1 MKTQLSLIAFS
12 LALALGS
19 ALPAHSDSE
28 ASLSCSSEASL
39 SASSEARRG
48 GSSEAQWGTSS
59 SEAQWGTS
67 SSEAQWGTSSSEAS
81 LSASS
86 ESGFARQYGQMYG
99 NRGLMNGNGAYG
111 IPKFRRRT
119 YPGGPPQVGYQ
130 PPDPSSR
137 YATLNRINQ
146 DTAAQIYHE
155 VHLASEPTS
164 DFIKTYG
171 STPAPQTISS
181 TDQANPGITTSGAGW
196 TPYNS
201 APVAPSVPYGYAYGG
216 TSFGSGSGYGYS
228 SALPKKPYGS
238 GIIETYRRNQQ
249 RN

>member
-12 LALALGS
+12 LAFALGS

-48 GSSEAQWGTSS
+48 GS

>member
-1 MKTQLSLIAFS
+1 MKSQISLIACS
-12 LALALGS
+12 LTLVLGC
-19 ALPAHSDSE
+19 ALPAYSDSE

-48 GSSEAQWGTSS
+48 GS

-111 IPKFRRRT
+111 IPRFRRRS

-130 PPDPSSR
+130 PPDPQSR

-181 TDQANPGITTSGAGW
+181 TDQANPGVTTSGAGW
-196 TPYNS
+196 TPYS
-201 APVAPSVPYGYAYGG
+201 AAPVAPSVPYGA
-216 TSFGSGSGYGYS
+216 SNYGYS